1 MLQVELLKLVQFR
14 NYSQQN
20 WVFKNRIQAVCGKN
34 GTGKTNLL
42 DALYYLGLT
51 KSYTPKN
58 DAQNIQQGQQGMRI
72 EGQFIINN
80 QPYKVE
86 VIIRE
91 SGKKELIVNEE
102 PIKKITNYIGLLPF
116 VMVTPDDT
124 SIITQSSEL
133 RRKYI
138 DALLSQTSPTYL
150 QHLIQYNKLL
160 LQRNSL
166 LKQTWPNQPN
176 RDLLDII
183 DDQLSRHGDEIYSS
197 RNKSIPLLI
206 EKILYYYQFIAQAN
220 DKLNIQY
227 ESSLHQKKMLET
239 LQVNYH
245 KDLSAQRTTEGI
257 HRDDLVLRMGEEPC
271 KIMASQGQRKSLLFA
286 MKMAEWDIIKQH
298 KNYPPI
304 LLLDDV
310 FEKLDIDRLHQ
321 LLSWVAFECGAQVF
335 ITDTDVERVEN
346 LFNKIG
352 ANFQMSMV

>member
-14 NYSQQN
+14 NYTQQN
-20 WVFKNRIQAVCGKN
+20 WIFNNRIQAVCGKN

-58 DAQNIQQGQQGMRI
+58 DAQNIQHGQQGMRI
-72 EGQFIINN
+72 EGQFNIHN
-80 QPYKVE
+80 QSYKIE

-91 SGKKELIVNEE
+91 NGKKELIVNEE

-124 SIITQSSEL
+124 AIITQSSEL

-138 DALLSQTSPTYL
+138 DALISQTSSTYL
-150 QHLIQYNKLL
+150 QNLIQYNKILV
-160 LQRNSL
+160 QRNSL
-166 LKQTWPNQPN
+166 LKQAWPNSPN
-176 RDLLDII
+176 KDLLDILDAQI
-183 DDQLSRHGDEIYSS
+183 SQHGNEIYAI
-197 RNKSIPLLI
+197 RKNYIPQLI
-206 EKILYYYQFIAQAN
+206 EKILYYYHFLAQSN
-220 DKLNIQY
+220 DRLNIQY
-227 ESSLHQKKMLET
+227 ESSLHQKNMLQI
-239 LQVNYH
+239 LQSNTQ
-245 KDLSAQRTTEGI
+245 KDLATQRTTEGI
-257 HRDDLVLRMGEEPC
+257 HRDDLLMRMGDEPC
-271 KIMASQGQRKSLLFA
+271 KVMASQGQRKSLLFA
-286 MKMAEWDIIKQH
+286 MKMAEWDLIKQH

-321 LLSWVAFECGAQVF
+321 LLSWVAFDCGAQVF
-335 ITDTDVERVEN
+335 ITDTDSERVDN

-352 ANFQMSMV
+352 ATYQMSLV